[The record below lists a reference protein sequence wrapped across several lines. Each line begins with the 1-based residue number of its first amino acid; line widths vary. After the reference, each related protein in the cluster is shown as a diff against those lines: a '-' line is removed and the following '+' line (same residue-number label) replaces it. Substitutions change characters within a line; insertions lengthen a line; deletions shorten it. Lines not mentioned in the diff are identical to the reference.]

1 MNRDEKL
8 GTKAATDMSS
18 MQTKR
23 VITITNR
30 TGGSGQTTTSV
41 NLGAQIEYLTGHA
54 HQPEAHDA

>member
-1 MNRDEKL
+1 
-8 GTKAATDMSS
+8 MSS